1 MNITMKFAAVLGA
14 VVGMSAMAVAQAA
27 GVQAKAAGLQMKTAT
42 ANAVAQKGAKAAVVS
57 GAQAAVLTIDAG
69 KAGAKVSPT
78 LYGLMTEEINYSYE
92 GGLYGELVQDRTFL
106 NMRDTVN
113 WIPVAQGTARGT
125 LAQDRTTGPSTAL
138 PASLKIAVEQA
149 DAKDA
154 YGLRNGGWWG
164 VPVRGNSTYTASVW
178 AKGDAAAVGGA
189 AVRVSLVADD
199 SGKVLA
205 SYLLPALTTDWKQY
219 NFTMKTGAIAK
230 VTAANQILLSVER
243 PGTVWVQQLSVFP
256 PTYKGRANGNR
267 VDLMELL
274 AGMHPAFLRFPG
286 GNYLEGNTIA
296 DRFNWKKTIG
306 PLVDRPGHASPWRYH
321 STDGMGL
328 LEFLEWCEDLK
339 MQPVLAVYAGYSLG
353 GEHVAAGP
361 DLEPYVQDA
370 LDEIEYVTGDA
381 TTKWGAERA
390 KMHPAAFPLTYVEIG
405 NEDFFDKSQSYDG
418 RYTQFY
424 KAIKAK
430 YPALQ
435 LISSSNARGNV
446 VKSVTPDLIDD
457 HYYKRAEEF
466 FKDVH
471 HYDKADRTGPKIFV
485 GEWATREGMPTTNFG
500 AALGDAA
507 WMTGMERNSD
517 LIAIASYA
525 PLLVN
530 VDPNGMQWQSNLI
543 GYDAL
548 RSYGSPSYYAQAMFA
563 GQIGTEI
570 VAAELQGA
578 GDRLFYSVTKD
589 AAKGIVYLKL
599 VNASS
604 AAQELKITLDGAKTV
619 KATAKLVRL
628 SAGSTAATNTINDPK
643 RVVPVESTVT
653 GVAKMFTRTVP
664 GYSIE
669 VYEIG
674 VQ

>member
-1 MNITMKFAAVLGA
+1 MTMDRAVKFAVKFAAVLGVA
-14 VVGMSAMAVAQAA
+14 AWMSAMAGQAQAT
-27 GVQAKAAGLQMKTAT
+27 GSQAKAAGLQTKTT
-42 ANAVAQKGAKAAVVS
+42 AAKAA
-57 GAQAAVLTIDAG
+57 AQAGTLTIDAG
-69 KAGAKVSPT
+69 KVVGKVSPT

-92 GGLYGELVQDRTFL
+92 GGLYGELVQNRTFRSDWSGI
-106 NMRDTVN
+106 NE
-113 WIPVAQGTARGT
+113 WIVTPYGSARGSV
-125 LAQDRTTGPSTAL
+125 AMDKTTGPSAVLST
-138 PASLKIAVEQA
+138 SLKVTVAQA
-149 DAKDA
+149 DGANSF
-154 YGLRNGGWWG
+154 GLSNGGWWG
-164 VPVRGNSTYTASVW
+164 VPVRANTTYTGSVW
-178 AKGDAAAVGGA
+178 AKGDAAATGGA

-205 SYLLPALTTDWKQY
+205 SAALPALTTEWKQY
-219 NFTMKTGAIAK
+219 NFTMKTGGIAK

-243 PGTVWVQQLSVFP
+243 PGTVWVQQVSVFP

-267 VDLMELL
+267 VDLMEMM

-286 GNYLEGNTIA
+286 GNYLEGQTIA
-296 DRFNWKKTIG
+296 ERFNWKKTIG
-306 PLVDRPGHASPWRYH
+306 PLVDRPGHASPWKYH
-321 STDGMGL
+321 STDGLGL
-328 LEFLEWCEDLK
+328 LEFLNWCEDLK

-353 GEHVAAGP
+353 GEHVAPGP
-361 DLEPYVQDA
+361 DLDPYVQDA
-370 LDEIEYVTGDA
+370 LDEIEYVTGDV

-390 KMHPAAFPLTYVEIG
+390 KDGHPAAFPLTYVEIG
-405 NEDFFDKSQSYDG
+405 NEDQFDRSKSYDG

-430 YPALQ
+430 YPSLL
-435 LISSSNARGNV
+435 LISTANERGNE
-446 VKSVTPDLIDD
+446 VKSVTPDVIDD
-457 HYYKRAEEF
+457 HFYRRAEEF

-471 HYDKADRTGPKIFV
+471 HYDKTDRKGPKIFV

-530 VDPNGMQWQSNLI
+530 VNPGGMQWQSNLI

-548 RSYGSPSYYAQAMFA
+548 NSYGSPSYYAQAMFA
-563 GQIGTEI
+563 GHIGTEI
-570 VAAELQGA
+570 VPAELEGA

-589 AAKGIVYLKL
+589 AAKGVVYLKL

-604 AAQELKITLDGAKTV
+604 SAQELKITLDGAKTV
-619 KATAKLVRL
+619 KGTAKLVRL

-653 GVAKMFTRTVP
+653 GVAKTFTQKVP

-669 VYEIG
+669 VLEIG
-674 VQ
+674 VR

>member
-1 MNITMKFAAVLGA
+1 MNRTLKLAAVMGA
-14 VVGMSAMAVAQAA
+14 VVGMGAMAVAQVA
-27 GVQAKAAGLQMKTAT
+27 GVQAKAAAP
-42 ANAVAQKGAKAAVVS
+42 AKAAVAS
-57 GAQAAVLTIDAG
+57 GAQTAVLTIDAG
-69 KAGAKVSPT
+69 NAVAKVSPT

-106 NMRDTVN
+106 SGRSDTQN
-113 WIPVAQGTARGT
+113 WVPAPQGTARG
-125 LAQDRTTGPSTAL
+125 AVARDATTGPSAAL
-138 PASLKIAVEQA
+138 PASLKITVEEA

-164 VPVRGNSTYTASVW
+164 VPVRGNTTYTGSVW
-178 AKGDAAAVGGA
+178 AKGDAA
-189 AVRVSLVADD
+189 VRVSLIADN

-205 SYLLPALTTDWKQY
+205 SYLLPALTAEWKQY

-230 VTAANQILLSVER
+230 VTSANQILLSVER
-243 PGTVWVQQLSVFP
+243 PGMVWVQELSVFP
-256 PTYKGRANGNR
+256 PTYKNRVNGNR

-296 DRFNWKKTIG
+296 DRFDWKKTIG
-306 PLVDRPGHASPWRYH
+306 PIVDRPGHASPWRYH
-321 STDGMGL
+321 STDGLGL

-353 GEHVAAGP
+353 GEHVAPGP

-370 LDEIEYVTGDA
+370 LDEIEYVTGDV
-381 TTKWGAERA
+381 TTNWGAERA
-390 KMHPAAFPLTYVEIG
+390 KDGHPAAFPLTYVEIG
-405 NEDFFDKSQSYDG
+405 NEDWFDRSQSYDG

-430 YPALQ
+430 YPELQ
-435 LISSSNARGNV
+435 LISTSNARGNV
-446 VKSVTPDLIDD
+446 VKGVTPDLIDD

-471 HYDKADRTGPKIFV
+471 HYDAADRTGPKIFV

-517 LIAIASYA
+517 LILIASYA

-563 GQIGTEI
+563 GHIGTEI
-570 VAAELQGA
+570 VAAELEGA

-589 AAKGIVYLKL
+589 AAKGVVYLKL

-604 AAQELKITLDGAKTV
+604 AAQKMKITLDGAKTV
-619 KATAKLVRL
+619 KPTAKLVRL

-653 GVAKMFTRTVP
+653 GVAKTFTRTVP

-674 VQ
+674 VK

>member
-1 MNITMKFAAVLGA
+1 
-14 VVGMSAMAVAQAA
+14 
-27 GVQAKAAGLQMKTAT
+27 
-42 ANAVAQKGAKAAVVS
+42 
-57 GAQAAVLTIDAG
+57 
-69 KAGAKVSPT
+69 
-78 LYGLMTEEINYSYE
+78 MTEEINYSYE

-106 NMRDTVN
+106 SLRDPSN
-113 WIPVAQGTARGT
+113 WIPVPQGTARGT
-125 LAQDRTTGPSTAL
+125 VARDATTGPSAAL
-138 PASLKIAVEQA
+138 PGSLKITVEQA

-164 VPVRGNSTYTASVW
+164 VPVRGNTTYVASVW

-205 SYLLPALTTDWKQY
+205 SAKLPALTTEWKQY
-219 NFTMKTGAIAK
+219 FFTMKTGAIAK
-230 VTAANQILLSVER
+230 VTAENQILLSVER

-267 VDLMELL
+267 TDLMELL

-286 GNYLEGNTIA
+286 GNYLEGQTIA
-296 DRFNWKKTIG
+296 ERFNWKKTIG
-306 PLVDRPGHASPWRYH
+306 FLVDRPGHASPWRYH
-321 STDGMGL
+321 STDGMGM

-353 GEHVAAGP
+353 GEHVTPGP

-370 LDEIEYVTGDA
+370 LDEIEYVTGDV

-390 KMHPAAFPLTYVEIG
+390 KDGHPAAFPLTYVEVG
-405 NEDFFDKSQSYDG
+405 NEDRFDRSNSYDA
-418 RYTQFY
+418 RFAQFY
-424 KAIKAK
+424 KAIKKK

-435 LISSSNARGNV
+435 IIATTP
-446 VKSVTPDLIDD
+446 VKGVTPDLIDD

-471 HYDKADRTGPKIFV
+471 HYDNAPRTGPKIFV

-517 LIAIASYA
+517 LIQIASYA

-548 RSYGSPSYYAQAMFA
+548 TSYGSPSYYAQAMFA
-563 GQIGTEI
+563 GHIGTEI
-570 VAAELQGA
+570 VPADLEGA

-589 AAKGIVYLKL
+589 AAKGVVYLKL

-653 GVAKMFTRTVP
+653 GVAKTFTRTVP

-669 VYEIG
+669 VLEIG
-674 VQ
+674 VK

>member
-1 MNITMKFAAVLGA
+1 MNRTVKIAAVLGVA
-14 VVGMSAMAVAQAA
+14 VWMSAVTGQAQQASAQAQAA
-27 GVQAKAAGLQMKTAT
+27 T
-42 ANAVAQKGAKAAVVS
+42 
-57 GAQAAVLTIDAG
+57 LTIDAG

-106 NMRDTVN
+106 NIRDPSN
-113 WIPVAQGTARGT
+113 WIPVPQGTARGT
-125 LAQDRTTGPSTAL
+125 VARDATTGPSTAL
-138 PASLKIAVEQA
+138 PASLKITVEQA
-149 DAKDA
+149 DAKNA

-164 VPVRGNSTYTASVW
+164 VPVRGNTTYVASVW
-178 AKGDAAAVGGA
+178 AKGDAAAVGCA
-189 AVRVSLVADD
+189 AVRVSLIADD

-205 SYLLPALTTDWKQY
+205 SAKLPALTTEWGQY
-219 NFTMKTGAIAK
+219 FFTMKTGAIAK

-286 GNYLEGNTIA
+286 GNYLEGQTIA

-306 PLVDRPGHASPWRYH
+306 PLVDRPGHASPWKYH

-353 GEHVAAGP
+353 GEHVAPGP

-418 RYTQFY
+418 RFTQFY
-424 KAIKAK
+424 RAIKAK

-471 HYDKADRTGPKIFV
+471 HYDAADRTGPKIFV

-563 GQIGTEI
+563 GHIGTEI
-570 VAAELQGA
+570 VAAALEGA

-589 AAKGIVYLKL
+589 SAKGIVYLKL

-604 AAQELKITLDGAKTV
+604 AAQELRISLDGAKTV

-653 GVAKMFTRTVP
+653 GVAKTFTRTVP